1 MPEREHTLA
10 VFIDFENLALGFEGR
25 RGTRFE
31 IQKVLERLV
40 EKGKIIV
47 KRAYAD
53 WGRFRDY
60 RTSLH
65 EAAIELIEIPRRSMT
80 GKNSAD
86 IRLVVD
92 AMDLSYSKEHVHTF
106 VIISGDSDF
115 SPLVSKLKENGKH
128 VIGLGMKNS
137 TSDLLIDNCDEFI
150 FYEDLDR
157 PTSAPQSTELANIPP
172 DKRKVFSLLMD
183 AFVALRRENKEVIWS
198 SMVKDTIKRK
208 KPQFNETYYGFRTF
222 SNLLEEGERYGLISL
237 TTDPRSGTYVVSEA
251 GSRPQLE
258 ATAGSAAN
266 GGPDRPR
273 NESRGPSGEAGRDAG
288 REDRWGRRRN
298 RYGRSRW
305 EDRREGAYAEGYQG
319 EPRAGSEGQNE
330 NDPSGV
336 TASEDA
342 NASQD
347 SMHHDQ
353 SSIDF
358 GSHGEG
364 QPARESNDS
373 SDRGDNG
380 GSGRD
385 DYGFPSYDAPAAE
398 TELPEARDEAIEVAA
413 PVKSGEDDD
422 RTPEE
427 RDLDARAA
435 AMAHSLEAPVSPSGA
450 RKTGPRG
457 PRTPASAGRPRRTP
471 GGRVSGTAEK
481 SPAAASRRGP
491 GRPRPAAPAA
501 PAAPTSAPR
510 GRRPAG
516 ASAPRRRRKSE

>member
-258 ATAGSAAN
+258 ATAGAPN
-266 GGPDRPR
+266 GGGVERPR
-273 NESRGPSGEAGRDAG
+273 GEARGPRDEAGRDGG

-298 RYGRSRW
+298 RYGRNRW
-305 EDRREGAYAEGYQG
+305 EDRREEGFQGESRMGAEGS
-319 EPRAGSEGQNE
+319 PNEGDSSREANADQ
-330 NDPSGV
+330 
-336 TASEDA
+336 A
-342 NASQD
+342 NASPD
-347 SMHHDQ
+347 SPHHDQ
-353 SSIDF
+353 ASIDF
-358 GSHGEG
+358 GHGDSHATQSGES
-364 QPARESNDS
+364 Q
-373 SDRGDNG
+373 DRGDNG
-380 GSGRD
+380 DTGRD
-385 DYGFPSYDAPAAE
+385 DYGFPSYDAPPAE

-413 PVKSGEDDD
+413 PHKPGEDDD

-427 RDLDARAA
+427 RELDARAA
-435 AMAHSLEAPVSPSGA
+435 AMAHSLEKPVSPSGA
-450 RKTGPRG
+450 RKSGPRG
-457 PRTPASAGRPRRTP
+457 PRTPAAGGRPRRAA
-471 GGRVSGTAEK
+471 GTAEK
-481 SPAAASRRGP
+481 SPAASSRRGP
-491 GRPRPAAPAA
+491 ARPRPSAPAA
-501 PAAPTSAPR
+501 PAAAPTGAPR

-516 ASAPRRRRKSE
+516 SAAPRRRRKSE